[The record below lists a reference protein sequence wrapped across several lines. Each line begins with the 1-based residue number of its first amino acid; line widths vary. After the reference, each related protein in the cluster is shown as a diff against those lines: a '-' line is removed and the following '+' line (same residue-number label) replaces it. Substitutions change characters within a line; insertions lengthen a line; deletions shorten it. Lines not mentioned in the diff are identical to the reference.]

1 MAKSAAISVRVSDEL
16 KKAVEDAA
24 KEDNRT
30 VAAFVELLLTRI
42 INKTWLLCQMALNLF
57 QLGQITHQ
65 RIIVREQPKS

>member
-30 VAAFVELLLTRI
+30 VAAFVELLLT
-42 INKTWLLCQMALNLF
+42 KHMKETGHLKA
-57 QLGQITHQ
+57 
-65 RIIVREQPKS
+65 